1 MINWGIIGF
10 GNMGRQYENCF
21 RKESSIF
28 NLVGIASKSKKKI
41 KNITREV
48 KFFDTY
54 EDLIKSSLID
64 AIYVSTLNNSHK
76 NLVYLANLHDKK
88 ILCEKPLG
96 MNLSEVEELFNLLK
110 NKKDNFIEAI
120 AYRSHPQTEALLQ
133 LLGDKEI
140 GEIKKI
146 ESSFGFKVKKI
157 RKNSR
162 LFNKKLGGGAILDLG
177 CYPLSFFN
185 LLKGNKK
192 MEIVKSNFNLCETNV
207 DIDGEIILDID
218 NNIEA
223 VGKVSLREN
232 LDNTCKIYCDNVQI
246 TLREPWLPTNKSF
259 IEVETKSR
267 YYKKIISS
275 NKSVYE
281 NQLEASSIFFSKN
294 DKRSNLLVNIDESLE
309 LSKMIEIWKNGNNK
323 N

>member
-41 KNITREV
+41 KNTNREV

-54 EDLIKSSLID
+54 EDLIKSNLID

-110 NKKDNFIEAI
+110 NKKNNFIEAI

-133 LLGDKEI
+133 LLDDKEI

-162 LFNKKLGGGAILDLG
+162 LFNKELGGGAILDLG

-232 LDNTCKIYCDNVQI
+232 LDNSCKIYCDNVQI
-246 TLREPWLPTNKSF
+246 TLREPWLPSNKSF

-294 DKRSNLLVNIDESLE
+294 YKRSNLLVNIDESLE